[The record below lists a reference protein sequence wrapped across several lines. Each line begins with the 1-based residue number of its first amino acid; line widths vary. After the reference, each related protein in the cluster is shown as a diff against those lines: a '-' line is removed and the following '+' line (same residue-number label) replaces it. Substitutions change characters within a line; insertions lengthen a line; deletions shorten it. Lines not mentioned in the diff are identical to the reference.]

1 MMNVKMVGKELK
13 VTEAIEAYVTEK
25 MKRIEKYFEEDMEVA
40 VTIKAQREEQI
51 ASIVVK
57 VTGATFIAE
66 TSHKD
71 LYASIDKDIDIL
83 EGQIRKWKTKKEKQ
97 TKEESIKQKEMQK
110 EIGNVVEIANDIVK
124 TIYYDIKPMTPEDA
138 KLKLQESKTNEFMI
152 FVNIDTGKANVI
164 YRLKDRKN
172 YGIIEPEA

>member
-25 MKRIEKYFEEDMEVA
+25 MKRIEKYFEEEMEVA

-71 LYASIDKDIDIL
+71 LYASIAVSYTHLDVYKRQL
-83 EGQIRKWKTKKEKQ
+83 LNKVHFR
-97 TKEESIKQKEMQK
+97 
-110 EIGNVVEIANDIVK
+110 
-124 TIYYDIKPMTPEDA
+124 
-138 KLKLQESKTNEFMI
+138 
-152 FVNIDTGKANVI
+152 
-164 YRLKDRKN
+164 
-172 YGIIEPEA
+172 IIIQSHI